1 MAEAHL
7 KNAKSKIRPSPLE
20 YNIYLSP
27 DMTGD
32 VELPGKGDG
41 SPVLASHHIEPLELD
56 AEHEGRPLDLILLG
70 GRHLLVTLLA
80 LVHVLPLAQVLAAE
94 VARQRGVNVIRLSDE
109 HNRCNVV

>member
-1 MAEAHL
+1 M
-7 KNAKSKIRPSPLE
+7 RPRPLE

-32 VELPGKGDG
+32 VELPGEGDM
-41 SPVLASHHIEPLELD
+41 SRVLSSHHVEPLELH
-56 AEHEGRPLDLILLG
+56 AEHEGRPLDLVLLG
-70 GRHLLVTLLA
+70 GRHLLVTLQA